1 MSKNHRTSAKYLDTS
16 VLSAGVPLQKASFT
30 FCLLSTVSEGE
41 ADKIFFF
48 NKYFFPRVAEF
59 HSWSS
64 LLDYGLL
71 FGDILQHNFHF
82 YINDSFHSKLTILT
96 SFSQKKNKQTN
107 NKAWSTGRGRFVH
120 YIHYQRKHNAKK
132 EMLGWVSPQTLLS
145 WIVRLPC
152 QQHWLISPFT
162 SFSGTSFQKNR
173 GMAHDA
179 SLKESNFLKN
189 YTIIHL
195 AKQSNSSKQ
204 VRLDVQNW
212 VLMIL
217 DIWNS
222 YICTAVKKRI

>member
-1 MSKNHRTSAKYLDTS
+1 M
-16 VLSAGVPLQKASFT
+16 
-30 FCLLSTVSEGE
+30 
-41 ADKIFFF
+41 
-48 NKYFFPRVAEF
+48 AEF

-82 YINDSFHSKLTILT
+82 YINDSFLSKLTILT
-96 SFSQKKNKQTN
+96 SFSQKKKNKQTN
-107 NKAWSTGRGRFVH
+107 NKAWSTGRGRFVVR

-162 SFSGTSFQKNR
+162 SFSVISFQKNR

-195 AKQSNSSKQ
+195 AKHLWLSCNSSKQ
-204 VRLDVQNW
+204 VRLDVQSW

>member
-1 MSKNHRTSAKYLDTS
+1 MGCSL
-16 VLSAGVPLQKASFT
+16 GT
-30 FCLLSTVSEGE
+30 FCNT
-41 ADKIFFF
+41 IFIFTLMIV
-48 NKYFFPRVAEF
+48 FFPN
-59 HSWSS
+59 WPS
-64 LLDYGLL
+64 LPVFLR
-71 FGDILQHNFHF
+71 
-82 YINDSFHSKLTILT
+82 K
-96 SFSQKKNKQTN
+96 KKNKQTN
-107 NKAWSTGRGRFVH
+107 NKAWSTGRGRFVVR

-162 SFSGTSFQKNR
+162 SFSVISFQKNR

-195 AKQSNSSKQ
+195 AKHLWLSCNSSKQ
-204 VRLDVQNW
+204 VRLDVQSW